1 MKKIKKKSKSS
12 RIIFAEAIL
21 LLLLCGRV
29 LYKSHYS
36 VDVFYSN
43 EDYIKW
49 VDFNVSYEAL
59 QKAYEWDKDTYGQEI
74 HLNWIEMLAY
84 LAVKNG
90 GNFSSYK
97 NKQMDELANLLL
109 EGEDTTATLMK
120 DNKYYKYYLEAYGAV
135 LGGMVGEYEIETDG
149 KWEKCYGLDRK
160 SVV

>member
-1 MKKIKKKSKSS
+1 MKKIKKKSKSG

-74 HLNWIEMLAY
+74 HLNWI
-84 LAVKNG
+84 
-90 GNFSSYK
+90 
-97 NKQMDELANLLL
+97 
-109 EGEDTTATLMK
+109 
-120 DNKYYKYYLEAYGAV
+120 
-135 LGGMVGEYEIETDG
+135 
-149 KWEKCYGLDRK
+149 
-160 SVV
+160 